1 MNDMLKRLN
10 HIAIAVPN
18 LDIAVDNYKKAFGTE
33 ITSKQELIKHG
44 VTTVF
49 IKLDNT
55 NIELLEPLGKDS
67 PIDKF
72 LKRNPA
78 GSIHHLCYEVED
90 IKLAILNLQ
99 NKGYNIL
106 GNGIPREGAHGKPVI
121 FLHPKEFNGTLI
133 ELEEI

>member
-1 MNDMLKRLN
+1 MLKRLN

-33 ITSKQELIKHG
+33 VTPKQALIKHG
-44 VTTVF
+44 VTTAF